1 MSNISKVNPI
11 TLRQSQEGLIKLG
24 ELLKELSVPAEA
36 PDISKI
42 PERAISGNKINGGVI
57 SNFASIGIKDN
68 STRLVVLI
76 NDDGI
81 TTDTIEVETI
91 HGNTSVTGD
100 LDVHGVLRVN
110 KLEVDEISADI
121 RNSRTESLEF
131 QGNSSTAF
139 NTGLLWSGP
148 ETKQFILRASPDRFW
163 STESIDLL
171 KGKAYFIGG
180 TPVIDSTSLGSSVR
194 ESNLRSVGVLD
205 NLIVSGDITMG
216 DTVFFNSESD
226 RFSIGTDSPNG
237 KFSVAGWD
245 GEFIVDTESGKVRM
259 GNYSSSDLEIV
270 TDNTPRI
277 TVSGTGKIDI
287 GVKGSISSSVSIHGK
302 LGVGVSQIPE
312 NANLAVAGNIKQ
324 NNKTFATG
332 SSIPNS
338 GFWRKGDIVWNDDA
352 KPTGHVG
359 WICIREGTPGEW
371 RTFGNISA

>member
-1 MSNISKVNPI
+1 MSENSKVNPI
-11 TLRQSQEGLIKLG
+11 TLRQSQEGLLKLG
-24 ELLKELSVPAEA
+24 ELLTELSKPSDA

-42 PERAISGNKINGGVI
+42 RERSISGNKINGGVI

-91 HGNTSVTGD
+91 HGDTSVTGN
-100 LDVHGVLRVN
+100 LDVHGELKVK
-110 KLEVDEISADI
+110 KLIVDEISADL

-131 QGNSSTAF
+131 EGDTSTAF

-171 KGKAYFIGG
+171 KDRAYYIGG
-180 TPVIDSTSLGSSVR
+180 TYVIDSKSLGSSVR
-194 ESNLRSVGVLD
+194 DSNLRKVGVLD
-205 NLIVSGDITMG
+205 NLTVSGDVTLGETI
-216 DTVFFNSESD
+216 FFNSESD
-226 RFSIGTDSPNG
+226 RFGVGTEAPNG

-245 GEFIVDTESGKVRM
+245 GEFIVDTDSGKITL
-259 GNYSSSDLEIV
+259 GSYSSSDLDII

-277 TVSGTGKIDI
+277 SITGTGKIKLKST
-287 GVKGSISSSVSIHGK
+287 VSVEGK
-302 LGVGVSQIPE
+302 LGVGVNQVPENVSLAVDGDIKQESKTFTVGSQIPS
-312 NANLAVAGNIKQ
+312 
-324 NNKTFATG
+324 T
-332 SSIPNS
+332 
-338 GFWRKGDIVWNDDA
+338 GFWRKGDIVWNEDV
-352 KPTGHVG
+352 KPTGHIG
-359 WICIREGTPGEW
+359 WVCIKEGTPGEW